1 MRPKCRPILQSYCRL
16 NLESIFSSKFTKEL
30 KCALNSQKD
39 GQNHIYR
46 ATTGGLEDY
55 QQPFFKTNL
64 STNYRHFDTLS
75 TDFINFYNFRIFGP
89 GTRQPTLL
97 KTLMSRILNPNVI
110 RIILI
115 FFGSF
120 SNNSRLTPRK
130 STFLGHGRLVR
141 VINVSL

>member
-1 MRPKCRPILQSYCRL
+1 MCI
-16 NLESIFSSKFTKEL
+16 KFTKRWA
-30 KCALNSQKD
+30 KS
-39 GQNHIYR
+39 HIQ
-46 ATTGGLEDY
+46 GDHWGLEDY
-55 QQPFFKTNL
+55 RQPFFKTNL

-130 STFLGHGRLVR
+130 STFLGHGRLVSGQGHKCQLLNQ
-141 VINVSL
+141 I